1 MRRLQPLTQAI
12 KQMVDN
18 PVFLATSQRSRKLSL
33 LMVHSFG
40 NMAERSITW
49 TKEGRRGT
57 ETARVR
63 LQLGRLTAVGKA
75 TGSAPIRYSLD
86 YELTTGAH
94 YTTTKLVIRARGE
107 GWSRWMH
114 LMRSSKGI
122 WLAPSQARGVARMKA
137 PGGDTSL
144 LNGAMDCDLA
154 WSPLTNAMPVLRH
167 DLLRGGGS
175 VDLLMAWVSVPDLHV
190 YPSAQRYT
198 FLRRDGGH
206 SVIRYESIPSGFTS
220 DIVFDPEGLVVDYPG
235 VGRRL

>member
-1 MRRLQPLTQAI
+1 VAQKLFGSAFDAGLT
-12 KQMVDN
+12 
-18 PVFLATSQRSRKLSL
+18 
-33 LMVHSFG
+33 G
-40 NMAERSITW
+40 
-49 TKEGRRGT
+49 
-57 ETARVR
+57 
-63 LQLGRLTAVGKA
+63 VGKA
-75 TGSAPIRYSLD
+75 TGSVPIRYTLD
-86 YELTTGAH
+86 YELTTGAQ
-94 YTTTKLVIRARGE
+94 YATKKLVIRARGE

-114 LMRSSKGI
+114 LMRSPMGI
-122 WLAPSQARGVARMKA
+122 WRAPHQARGVVRLQP
-137 PGGDTSL
+137 PGGDMSL
-144 LNGAMDCDLA
+144 LEGAMDCDLA

-206 SVIRYESIPSGFTS
+206 SVIRYESIPSGFRS